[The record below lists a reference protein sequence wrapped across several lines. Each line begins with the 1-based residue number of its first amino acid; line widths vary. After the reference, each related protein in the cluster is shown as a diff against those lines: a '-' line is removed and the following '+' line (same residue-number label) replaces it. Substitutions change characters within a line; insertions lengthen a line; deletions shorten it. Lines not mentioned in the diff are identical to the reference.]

1 LCLRRSSQ
9 ALALAL
15 GLGLAAAS
23 SGADAVLDVSGEVL
37 TTQPRLEVRVL
48 VTNRGDRPAAPVEV
62 KGELLGEEST
72 ARLAA
77 DLAPGRS
84 AAVVLAFAAA
94 AAPPGVHALTLLLE
108 HALPGAPDA
117 GGNPP
122 LGSQRAWLLVA
133 LGASPPAAV
142 SLAPVGTRLA
152 VRGTLEVAVASA
164 DHAPHRVLLR
174 ALTARGL
181 RVETDPLQLDVP
193 ATGSARAAFTLVRSG
208 AARGTRHGVLI
219 VAESREPPPVRTA
232 VAVATVEVAEDSSW
246 LPRARRGLLAL
257 GLVLLAVVI
266 VAEILRARSR
276 RREA

>member
-1 LCLRRSSQ
+1 M
-9 ALALAL
+9 
-15 GLGLAAAS
+15 
-23 SGADAVLDVSGEVL
+23 LDVSGEVL

-77 DLAPGRS
+77 ELAPGRS
-84 AAVVLAFAAA
+84 AAVVLVFAGAS
-94 AAPPGVHALTLLLE
+94 APPGVHALALLLE

-122 LGSQRAWLLVA
+122 LASQRAWLLVA

-142 SLAPVGTRLA
+142 SLAPAAARLA

-164 DHAPHRVLLR
+164 DHAAHRVRLR
-174 ALTARGL
+174 ALAARGL
-181 RVETDPLQLDVP
+181 RVEGDPLELDVP
-193 ATGSARAAFTLVRSG
+193 ATGRARAAFTLVRSG
-208 AARGTRHGVLI
+208 APRGTRHGVLI
-219 VAESREPPPVRTA
+219 VAESREPLPVRTT
-232 VAVATVEVAEDSSW
+232 VAVASVEVAGDPSW
-246 LPRARRGLLAL
+246 LPRARGLLLGL
-257 GLVLLAVVI
+257 GLVLLAAVI
-266 VAEILRARSR
+266 GAEILRARGR